1 MGNILEEIEQII
13 KPLTDMIQNSSYSN
27 IKELIDLKIK
37 TRDDLL
43 NAQERINEELDSL
56 QYKKLDFLLEISQKN
71 LELKKAGQLLDENF
85 HKDDIDNIDNR
96 INNLT
101 NALELIKIN
110 SILTKYTK
118 DEKQF
123 IENQEKKLEETVVEN
138 STNQS
143 EANIAPKNIET
154 PIDSKENNTTEI
166 ENSQEQKESQEPEK
180 TTETESIQ
188 QSEDLSNAES
198 LKEEPEV
205 LDGKPVID
213 ESPSITETGVSEKN
227 FFNSFPDLTDDIT
240 ALDRKNLFFS
250 NNEKTFEGE
259 INYGE
264 NDTSQ
269 DIDTKDVSEPHSEN
283 NSGDLLDFDS
293 PIDVDNPTNE
303 KNIILDDIN
312 DLCYQIYGD
321 LIEYMG
327 KLDTIELEKS
337 HDGKARFV
345 NDSEHSFKGEIDTF
359 EHAYG
364 EYLKIDDIAEALQR
378 YYEKDKGTNYI
389 VTDQNKAYSI
399 SESKIKKINKILSKC
414 AVIKL
419 EKTSGIKNTLHV
431 LGSKKF
437 SKKDVNLGS
446 IKSNAKEGTY
456 VKILDMMAVLDE
468 VLKSK
473 RCQKKWLNSVL
484 QNQKA
489 DLTKENINDE
499 EQGTKIR

>member
-27 IKELIDLKIK
+27 IKELIDLKTK
-37 TRDDLL
+37 TRDDLF
-43 NAQERINEELDSL
+43 NTQERINDELDSL
-56 QYKKLDFLLEISQKN
+56 KYKKLDFLLEISQKN
-71 LELKKAGQLLDENF
+71 SELKKAGQLLDENF

-101 NALELIKIN
+101 DALELIETNLLI
-110 SILTKYTK
+110 TKYTEE
-118 DEKQF
+118 EKQF

-154 PIDSKENNTTEI
+154 PMDSKENNTTEI

-180 TTETESIQ
+180 TAETESIQ

-240 ALDRKNLFFS
+240 ALDRKNLFFP
-250 NNEKTFEGE
+250 NNEKPFEIK

-264 NDTSQ
+264 NDISH
-269 DIDTKDVSEPHSEN
+269 DTDRDVSESNSKEN
-283 NSGDLLDFDS
+283 LPNLGL
-293 PIDVDNPTNE
+293 PIDVDYSINAKITA
-303 KNIILDDIN
+303 LDDVS
-312 DLCYQIYGD
+312 DLCYQIYCD
-321 LIEYMG
+321 IMKYIK

-337 HDGKARFV
+337 NDGKARFV
-345 NDSEHSFKGEIDTF
+345 NDSEHSFEGEINTF
-359 EHAYG
+359 EHVYG
-364 EYLKIDDIAEALQR
+364 EYVKFDDVSEAFQR
-378 YYEKDKGTNYI
+378 YREKEKGTTYI
-389 VTDQNKAYSI
+389 VIDQSKSYSV
-399 SESKIKKINKILSKC
+399 SETKVNNINKILSKC
-414 AVIKL
+414 AVIEL
-419 EKTSGIKNTLHV
+419 QKTGENTLNV
-431 LGSKKF
+431 LGRKKISKKET
-437 SKKDVNLGS
+437 NLGS

-456 VKILDMMAVLDE
+456 VKISDLMAVLDE

-473 RCQKKWLNSVL
+473 RCQTKWLNNIKKNK
-484 QNQKA
+484 QA
-489 DLTKENINDE
+489 DLMNEINNKEQEI
-499 EQGTKIR
+499 KSK